1 MEKVLTIHRLHD
13 RDVVKRDVEYWCSRT
28 TTERIAAVDQLRE
41 QYHGTLPRLQ
51 RVARVVKRTRG

>member
-1 MEKVLTIHRLHD
+1 MEKVLTVHPLHD
-13 RDVVKRDVEYWCSRT
+13 RDAVRRDVDYWRSRT

-51 RVARVVKRTRG
+51 RVARVVKRARG